1 MKILKLKFKNINS
14 LVGENEIDFTT
25 PFFTN
30 DGLFAI
36 TGKTGAGKSSI
47 LDAITLAL
55 YGKTPRVEISGS
67 ENHVMT
73 KGQKD
78 CYSEVTFEVSG
89 KKWIASWK
97 QERTRTGTLK
107 QVERAII
114 DDKNTI
120 VADKLIIKRNQSNS
134 EEKSVNEKIEEILGL
149 NFSQFTKVILLAQ
162 GSFTA
167 FLKADKNEKGQLLE
181 QITGT
186 EIYGEISKYVF
197 ERAKKENE
205 KLEGIGLELGAIQLY
220 SESEVLALESEITHL
235 SATKIETEAEVNRI
249 ETAINW
255 HQTIE
260 ELENQLRI
268 TKERLPELETNYQV
282 AEVDTQQK
290 TTLLI
295 NAKNNFATQEE
306 KFKNVRTLDTKL
318 EEKRNLIDPIAESLQ
333 KQEREKIQLQED
345 IKSKEKTF
353 NQSKE
358 DLQTKQTWA
367 NNHLVYEQLI
377 STYPVISLKNEQ
389 FDQKK
394 RNQATLKNELTE
406 LEKTLNQLQKTFD
419 QETEAFTQINSEYT
433 AKIQELEA
441 LKDELSTCL
450 AGKEILVLQEEKEI
464 LIRIKDLLQQAYD
477 HVKIID
483 RTSEEKEGIRQL
495 IVSFD
500 KQIPEIQKQIDE
512 KQKEQQDLEKQISL
526 LEENIQLATTILSL
540 EEHRMHL
547 KDGEACPLCGS
558 ENHPYA
564 SNIPPILGDRESE
577 LEKLKEIKS
586 QLIETERSLLTELT
600 RIQTSKNHQLTLLE
614 NTQNTLAEKN
624 DSLSNLLAD
633 LQEIAITI
641 PTNEQRFEFIQQE
654 AEKINNQF
662 DQLTHIIAEATSI
675 DKKIANVRDE
685 LLPELSKAKT
695 ASEQKKQIAAF
706 ELTTKQQSFF
716 EKKNN
721 LQLIDEQLVVESN
734 EITQELQKYQ
744 VVSVSELKNCLDSWN
759 TNKSLIENLKE
770 EVSRLETSLNQ
781 LRNQEI
787 AIQNGINEKV
797 VDKNII
803 TEEFERLKE
812 ERNTLFGEQNVDEA
826 ENRLKSEIES
836 AESIKNQSEVIKQNT
851 FNDLTNA
858 QAIIAEKLRELSEKQ
873 ALKLSDIPLAN
884 LTSTL
889 NETKRQLDDIVEK
902 IGAKNQL
909 LSTNEQNSLRVSNIL
924 PRKIKQEEITT
935 KWNLLN
941 DQIGSGDGKK
951 YRNFA
956 QALTFEHLI
965 ALANKQ
971 LKKMSDRYTLKRT
984 GDASNPFELSVIDS
998 FQNNDERTAQNL
1010 CGGENF
1016 MVSLSLALGLANM
1029 AGKNMQIDSMFI
1041 DEGFATLDPDTLD
1054 VALNT
1059 LSNLQTEGKMIGVI
1073 SHITELKERIAT
1085 HIQVVQKGNGY
1096 SEIVMGA

>member
-97 QERTRTGTLK
+97 QERTRTGSLK
-107 QVERAII
+107 NVERAII
-114 DDKNTI
+114 DDKNII
-120 VADKLIIKRNQSNS
+120 VADKLVVKRNQSNS

-205 KLEGIGLELGAIQLY
+205 KLEGIGLEIGAIQLY
-220 SESEVLALESEITHL
+220 SESEVLALKSEITQL
-235 SATKIETEAEVNRI
+235 SANKSETDAEVIRF
-249 ETAINW
+249 ESAIKW
-255 HQTIE
+255 LQTIE

-268 TKERLPELETNYQV
+268 TKERLPELDTNYQV

-290 TTLLI
+290 INLFE
-295 NAKNNFATQEE
+295 NAKNNFVTQEE

-318 EEKRNLIDPIAESLQ
+318 EEKTKLLAPITDSLQ
-333 KQEREKIQLQED
+333 KQEREKIQIQEN

-353 NQSKE
+353 NLSKE
-358 DLQTKQTWA
+358 ELQTKQTWA
-367 NNHLVYEQLI
+367 KNHAIYEELI

-389 FDQKK
+389 FEQKK
-394 RNQATLKNELTE
+394 RNQATLNNELTE
-406 LEKTLNQLQKTFD
+406 LEEKLKQLQKTVD
-419 QETEAFTQINSEYT
+419 QENEAFTQINKEYI
-433 AKIQELEA
+433 AKNQLLEA
-441 LKDELSTCL
+441 LKNELLTCL
-450 AGKEILVLQEEKEI
+450 AGKKFHVLQEEKET
-464 LIRIKDLLQQAYD
+464 LLRSKELLQQVYD
-477 HVKIID
+477 HIKLID
-483 RTSEEKEGIRQL
+483 RTSEEQEEIRVLL
-495 IVSFD
+495 IQFD
-500 KQIPEIQKQIDE
+500 DQIPFLERQIDE
-512 KQKEQQDLEKQISL
+512 KQKDQQDIEKQISL
-526 LEENIQLATTILSL
+526 LEENIQLAKTVLSL

-547 KDGEACPLCGS
+547 KEGEACPLCGS
-558 ENHPYA
+558 EDHPYA
-564 SNIPPILGDRESE
+564 SNTPPILGDRESE
-577 LEKLKEIKS
+577 LEKLKEIKR
-586 QLIETERSLLTELT
+586 QLIETERNLITELT

-614 NTQNTLAEKN
+614 NTQNTLSNKN
-624 DSLSNLLAD
+624 DSLNNLLTD

-641 PTNEQRFEFIQQE
+641 PTNQQRYEFIQQE
-654 AEKINNQF
+654 SEKIKNQI
-662 DQLTHIIAEATSI
+662 DQHALLISEAKRI
-675 DKKIANVRDE
+675 DKSLAQVRDE
-685 LLPELSKAKT
+685 LLPDLSRAKT
-695 ASEQKKQIAAF
+695 ESEQKKQTAEF
-706 ELTTKQQSFF
+706 DLTSKQSDFQ
-716 EKKNN
+716 EKKNQ
-721 LQLIDEQLVVESN
+721 LQFLDEQVAVESN

-770 EVSRLETSLNQ
+770 EVSRLELILSQ

-787 AIQNGINEKV
+787 AIQNGIKEKV
-797 VDKNII
+797 DDKNII
-803 TEEFERLKE
+803 TEEFDRLKE
-812 ERNTLFGEQNVDEA
+812 ERNTHFGEQNVDEV

-836 AESIKNQSEVIKQNT
+836 AESIKNQAEAIKQNT

-858 QAIIAEKLRELSEKQ
+858 QAIIAEKQRELSEKQ
-873 ALKLSDIPLAN
+873 ALKLSDIPLSN

-889 NETKRQLDDIVEK
+889 NETKRQLDEIVEK

-909 LSTNEQNSLRVSNIL
+909 LSTNEQNSSRVSNIL

-984 GDASNPFELSVIDS
+984 GDANNPFELSVIDS

-1096 SEIVMGA
+1096 SEIVM